1 MTAGARPV
9 RAPHGNTLSCGS
21 WQTEAPLRCLM
32 NNLDP
37 AVAEDPDSLVV
48 YGGTGRAAR
57 SLPHFARFATTRRCL
72 CSRASRSASPARTS
86 SHREC

>member
-32 NNLDP
+32 NNL
-37 AVAEDPDSLVV
+37 SR
-48 YGGTGRAAR
+48 GR
-57 SLPHFARFATTRRCL
+57 
-72 CSRASRSASPARTS
+72 
-86 SHREC
+86 